1 MNISIILENIFN
13 NFIDLNDPN
22 INNFLEIV
30 LKEILKF
37 QNVKEYNFSDI
48 YSPKTAYVNDKPYF
62 VTLEGGPDKDIID
75 LIKSNE
81 NIEGGLKLNKK
92 RYEEKINIIVFDK
105 DGNNIETFDLF
116 KNNINEFNDK
126 IENINI
132 KNKHEIF

>member
-1 MNISIILENIFN
+1 MNISIVLENIFN

-30 LKEILKF
+30 LKELLNF
-37 QNVKEYNFSDI
+37 QNVKEYKFLDI
-48 YSPKTAYVNDKPYF
+48 YSPKTAYINDEPYF

-92 RYEEKINIIVFDK
+92 RYQEKINIIVFDK
-105 DGNNIETFDLF
+105 DGNSIETLDLF
-116 KNNINEFNDK
+116 KNNINEFNHK

-132 KNKHEIF
+132 KNKYEIF